1 MNSAFDTAEPVPRR
15 GHFVWFGR
23 EFPYMN
29 TVAVKSALLRS
40 GIRELWLWHADP
52 LAGQRHFDE
61 LCEDPRVSSRPLSAE
76 TLFADAG
83 DAPFDVA
90 VLSRMYGLVRS
101 PVTRSNIAR
110 AAALYL
116 HGGIYFDIDTLCC
129 KSFAPLFREP
139 AFVGTEHIVW
149 PHQRRFRRDLYRY
162 LWGPLLGRLR
172 ALTASIPFGDVLY
185 RRTRQLYF
193 EEVNGAI
200 LGSRPGHEFLADLL
214 RRTAR
219 VPEDQWQVPH
229 VLGTYVLQEAVA
241 AYQGRDLRILPP
253 ECFYPLGPVVSR
265 HYFRRQADSRAAARR
280 ILSNETY
287 AIHWYASISDLS
299 ALGPGDVAAMSGTT
313 VFGRLC
319 EELVAA
325 AS

>member
-1 MNSAFDTAEPVPRR
+1 MTSVYDAGEPIPRR

-29 TVAVKSALLRS
+29 AVAVKSALLRS

-61 LCEDPRVSSRPLSAE
+61 LREDPRVFPRPLSAA
-76 TLFADAG
+76 TLLAGAG

-101 PVTRSNIAR
+101 HVTRSNIAR
-110 AAALYL
+110 AAALFL
-116 HGGIYFDIDTLCC
+116 HGGIYFDMDTLCC
-129 KSFAPLFREP
+129 KSFAPLFRES
-139 AFVGTEHIVW
+139 AFVGKEHVVW

-162 LWGPLLGRLR
+162 LWGPLLGHFRS
-172 ALTASIPFGDVLY
+172 LTASVPQGDVLF
-185 RRTRQLYF
+185 RRTRRLYF

-200 LGSRPGHEFLADLL
+200 LGSRPGHGFLADLL

-229 VLGTYVLQEAVA
+229 MLGTHVLQEAVA
-241 AYQGRDLRILPP
+241 AYQGRDLTILPP

-265 HYFRRQADSRAAARR
+265 HYFRRQADARAAARR

-287 AIHWYASISDLS
+287 AIHWYSSVSDLS
-299 ALGPGDVAAMSGTT
+299 ALGPGDVAGMSGTT

-319 EELVAA
+319 QELAVAT
-325 AS
+325 S